1 MNSLYRYDFQVE
13 ILQKKFS
20 ERNTVRNDN
29 EVEEVKFSKK

>member
-13 ILQKKFS
+13 ILQKFVS

-29 EVEEVKFSKK
+29 EVKEVKFSKK